1 MNSRDLITPRQLMTT
16 ALVCV
21 LSPLIR
27 RFPRD
32 AAATAGRTAWLSAP
46 MALVPAALVILI
58 VWLLFRQRSEPTAF
72 STVLCDALGKIPGRA
87 VMTLY
92 ALWLV
97 FYAGFL
103 LRSGAERFVT
113 TVYPDAGF
121 TVFIVAGALLVGI
134 AALGSVRSIVRA
146 AMIFCP
152 LLIAVPFGASLLM
165 LGDIDWA
172 ILVPVTAADLPTN
185 GYAALQIANVISVL
199 FFLSFLGNRLTE
211 PLRPRNF
218 LWRLPLL
225 LVLLGAMTVCCLG
238 LFGPEL
244 TAKLRYP
251 FFLLLRDLHALGPL
265 ERAEPV
271 VIALWV
277 FSDFVLLSLLLR
289 IAADNLRIC
298 FGCPVEHS
306 VPQAGFSL
314 RRGRWLTVLVTLCAV
329 TVGLTIAP
337 DTTRFVFFSEQ
348 VVPPANTLMTF
359 AIPLLVLLIGALR
372 RKV

>member
-16 ALVCV
+16 AFVCV

-32 AAATAGRTAWLSAP
+32 AAATAGRSAWLSAP
-46 MALVPAALVILI
+46 LTLLPAAII
-58 VWLLFRQRSEPTAF
+58 IFMVWLLFRRRREPTSF
-72 STVLCDALGKIPGRA
+72 SAVLCDVLGRIPGRA
-87 VMTLY
+87 VMMLY
-92 ALWLV
+92 ALWFL

-121 TVFIVAGALLVGI
+121 SVFILAGALLCGLG
-134 AALGSVRSIVRA
+134 ALGSVRSVVRA

-152 LLIAVPFGASLLM
+152 LLVAVPLGASLLM

-185 GYAALQIANVISVL
+185 GYASLQIANVVSVA
-199 FFLSFLGNRLTE
+199 FFLSFLGSRLTE
-211 PLRPRNF
+211 PIHLRNF
-218 LWRLPLL
+218 VWRLPLL
-225 LVLLGAMTVCCLG
+225 LALLFAMSVCCIG

-289 IAADNLRIC
+289 AAADNLRIC
-298 FGCPVEHS
+298 FGLPVERS
-306 VPQAGFSL
+306 VPQRLFSL
-314 RRGRWLTVLVTLCAV
+314 RRGRWLTVLCALCAV

-337 DTTRFVFFSEQ
+337 DTTRFAFFSEQ
-348 VVPPANTLMTF
+348 IVPAANAALTF
-359 AIPLLVLLIGALR
+359 AVPLLVLTVGALR

>member
-16 ALVCV
+16 CFVCV

-32 AAATAGRTAWLSAP
+32 AVATAGRTAWLSAP
-46 MALVPAALVILI
+46 LTLLPAALVILM
-58 VWLLFRQRSEPTAF
+58 VWLLFRRRSEPVSLSA
-72 STVLCDALGKIPGRA
+72 VLCDVLGKGLGRT
-87 VMTLY
+87 VMALY
-92 ALWLV
+92 ALWFV

-121 TVFIVAGALLVGI
+121 AVFILAGALLCGF

-199 FFLSFLGNRLTE
+199 FFLSFLGNRLTA
-211 PLRPRNF
+211 PLRLRNF
-218 LWRLPLL
+218 VWRLPLL
-225 LVLLGAMTVCCLG
+225 LALLGAMSVCCLG

-251 FFLLLRDLHALGPL
+251 FFLLLRDLHVLGPL

-289 IAADNLRIC
+289 IAADNFRIC
-298 FGCPVEHS
+298 FGCPVEYS
-306 VPQAGFSL
+306 VPQRFFSL
-314 RRGRWLTVLVTLCAV
+314 RRGRWLTVLATLCAV
-329 TVGLTIAP
+329 AVGLTIAP
-337 DTTRFVFFSEQ
+337 DTTHFTFFSEQ
-348 VVPPANTLMTF
+348 FVPPVNTLMTF

>member
-1 MNSRDLITPRQLMTT
+1 MNSRDLITPRQLTTT

-46 MALVPAALVILI
+46 MALLPAALVIAMI
-58 VWLLFRQRSEPTAF
+58 WLLFRRRSEPAAF
-72 STVLCDALGKIPGRA
+72 STLLCDILGKIPGRA
-87 VMTLY
+87 VMALY
-92 ALWLV
+92 ALWCL

-121 TVFIVAGALLVGI
+121 SVFIIAGALLGGI

-152 LLIAVPFGASLLM
+152 LLIAVPLCSSLLM
-165 LGDIDWA
+165 VGDIDWA

-211 PLRPRNF
+211 PIRLRNF
-218 LWRLPLL
+218 VWRLPLL
-225 LVLLGAMTVCCLG
+225 LALLGAMTVCCLG